1 MPREETTTF
10 LSSRRKRLS
19 LPDWNTKSGLWR
31 HESRN
36 VPVDASFLKTS
47 TSRVD
52 YGLARLTNG

>member
-10 LSSRRKRLS
+10 FSSRRKRS
-19 LPDWNTKSGLWR
+19 SVPDWNTKGGLWR

-36 VPVDASFLKTS
+36 VRVNASFSKTS